1 MWGEISERKYKQAG
15 IMTGRGIKG
24 KRGKGMEREEMKARS
39 KKKSK
44 RKQGKGEEKKDEKMM
59 MMIGCRGGSD

>member
-44 RKQGKGEEKKDEKMM
+44 
-59 MMIGCRGGSD
+59 